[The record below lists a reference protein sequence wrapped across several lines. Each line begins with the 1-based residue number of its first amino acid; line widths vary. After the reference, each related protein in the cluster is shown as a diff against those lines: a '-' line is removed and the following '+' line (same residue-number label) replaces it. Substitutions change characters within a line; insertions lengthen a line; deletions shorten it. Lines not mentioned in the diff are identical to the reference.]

1 MFKIL
6 DRYLVREIAIPFV
19 ISLLVLTFVLMIPP
33 ILQRA
38 QDLIAKGVEVSV
50 VARALWLLAPSALCN
65 TIPMSVLLGILV
77 GFGRLSADREFVTMQ
92 ACGVSLMRLLR
103 PVAIIALLGTA
114 ATAYEIIIALPGSN
128 QEFRTIVADVMEER
142 IESTLTPRVFFD
154 DFPHRVIYVRD
165 LPAGGG
171 WRDVFLGDQSEAGYT
186 TVYFARE
193 GRIRLDREKKL
204 VQLELIDGTSHRTSI
219 VNQES
224 YEPTAFER
232 LAINFDPDT
241 VFLPDP
247 PPGTPEMTIAQLRKS
262 IEEDA
267 TRGGRAF
274 SQRFMIHYKFALPL
288 TCPILA
294 LIGLALGAS
303 NHRGGRMTSFVFG
316 FAVILINYVLL
327 YGARAVAMGGRLPPE
342 VAAWA
347 PNIVMSVGAIGLM
360 AWRLRAGDQP
370 IRLTIPAFVRRWTG
384 AEKATAQDRSDQ
396 RTRPFLVVRFPR
408 LDLPTPRL
416 IDRYIA
422 REYLRVFA
430 LGVLGLLAIFYIS
443 TFIDMMD
450 KLFRGE
456 TTTLVL
462 LRYFAFATPRFIYFV
477 VPMSVLVSALVTV
490 GVMTKNSELL
500 VLRACGI
507 SLYRAMAP
515 LVGFALL
522 ASVSL
527 FLLQDQVLASTN
539 READR
544 LEAKIRGWNEPSTPL
559 TQHWRAGTAGQIYL
573 FDVFEPKP
581 PRFTRMHIYDIDQA
595 VWRLRSITYFNEVAL
610 QQERRPGGERALI
623 WKGKKGW
630 HRELT
635 PGVPARG
642 GRPDEDVPVRYE
654 VIDQRVLPLES
665 PQYFESSVPKA
676 DQMTLGELRTYISQL
691 RASGANVG
699 AYLVE
704 LQRRVAFPLV
714 TVVMTL
720 IAVPFAITTGQ
731 RGAMYGIGIGIVL
744 AIVYFIVMSVFV
756 AMGQGGVLTPVLAA
770 WAPNL
775 IFGAVAAYMILTVR
789 T

>member
-6 DRYLVREIAIPFV
+6 DRYLVREIALPFV

-50 VARALWLLAPSALCN
+50 VARALMLLAPQALCN

-77 GFGRLSADREFVTMQ
+77 GFGRLSGDREFVTMQ

-103 PVAIIALLGTA
+103 PVALIALLGTA
-114 ATAYEIIIALPGSN
+114 ATAYEIIVALPGSN
-128 QEFRTIVADVMEER
+128 QAFRIIVAGVMEER
-142 IESTLTPRVFFD
+142 VESTLAPRVFFD

-171 WRDVFLGDQSEAGYT
+171 WREVFLGDQSEAGYN

-193 GRIRLDREKKL
+193 GRIRLDREKQL
-204 VQLELIDGTSHRTSI
+204 VQLELVDGISHRTSI
-219 VNQES
+219 VNEES
-224 YEPTAFER
+224 YEPTEFER
-232 LAINFDPDT
+232 LTINLDPKE
-241 VFLPDP
+241 VFRDDP
-247 PPGTPEMTIAQLRKS
+247 PLGAPEMTLAQLRQT
-262 IEEDA
+262 IAEDFA
-267 TRGGRAF
+267 RGGRAF
-274 SQRFMIHYKFALPL
+274 GQRFMLHYKFALPL

-303 NHRGGRMTSFVFG
+303 NHRGGRLTSFVFG
-316 FAVILINYVLL
+316 FAVILVNYVLL

-342 VAAWA
+342 IAAWA
-347 PNIVMSVGAIGLM
+347 PNIVMSLGAVALM
-360 AWRLRAGDQP
+360 AWRIRAGDQP
-370 IRLTIPAFVRRWTG
+370 IRVSVPLFVRRWSARFRPS
-384 AEKATAQDRSDQ
+384 AES
-396 RTRPFLVVRFPR
+396 RTDAPRPRLVVRIPR
-408 LDLPTPRL
+408 FDLPAPRL
-416 IDRYIA
+416 IDTYIS

-456 TTTLVL
+456 TTTGVL

-507 SLYRAMAP
+507 SLYRAMMP
-515 LVGFALL
+515 LVAFALL
-522 ASVSL
+522 ASVAL
-527 FLLQDQVLASTN
+527 FLLQDRVLASTN

-544 LEAKIRGWNEPSTPL
+544 LEAKIRGWNDPSTPL
-559 TQHWRAGTAGQIYL
+559 TQHWRVGTGGQIYL
-573 FDVFEPKP
+573 FDIFQPKP
-581 PRFTRMHIYDIDQA
+581 PRFTRLHIYDVDQTA
-595 VWRLRSITYFNEVAL
+595 WRLRSITYINQVAL
-610 QQERRPGGERALI
+610 QQEQRPDGSRALI

-630 HRELT
+630 HRELK
-635 PGVPARG
+635 PGAHPG
-642 GRPDEDVPVRYE
+642 EDVPTRYD
-654 VIDQRVLPLES
+654 VIEERVLPLE
-665 PQYFESSVPKA
+665 PPNYFESSVPKA
-676 DQMTLGELRTYISQL
+676 DQMNLGELRTYISQL
-691 RASGANVG
+691 RASGANVV

-720 IAVPFAITTGQ
+720 IAVPFAITTGR

-756 AMGQGGVLTPVLAA
+756 ALGQGGVLTPTLAA

-775 IFGAVAAYMILTVR
+775 MFSALAAYMILTVR

>member
-6 DRYLVREIAIPFV
+6 DRYLVREIALPFV

-38 QDLIAKGVEVSV
+38 QELIAKGVDVAV
-50 VARALWLLAPSALCN
+50 VARALMLLAPQALCN

-77 GFGRLSADREFVTMQ
+77 GFGRLSGDREFVTMQ

-103 PVAIIALLGTA
+103 PVALIALLGTA
-114 ATAYEIIIALPGSN
+114 ATAYEIIVALPGSN
-128 QEFRTIVADVMEER
+128 QAFRTIVADVMEER
-142 IESTLTPRVFFD
+142 IESTLAPRVFFD

-171 WRDVFLGDQSEAGYT
+171 WREVFLGDQSEAGYN

-193 GRIRLDREKKL
+193 GRIRLDREKLL
-204 VQLELIDGTSHRTSI
+204 VQLELVDGVSHRTSI
-219 VNQES
+219 VNEES
-224 YEPTAFER
+224 YEPTEFER
-232 LAINFDPDT
+232 LTINIEPKT
-241 VFLPDP
+241 VFRDDP
-247 PPGTPEMTIAQLRKS
+247 PLGPPEMTIAQLRQS
-262 IEEDA
+262 IAEEA
-267 TRGGRAF
+267 KHGGRAF

-303 NHRGGRMTSFVFG
+303 NHRGGRLTSFVFG

-327 YGARAVAMGGRLPPE
+327 YGARAVAMGGQLRPE
-342 VAAWA
+342 VAAWV
-347 PNIVMSVGAIGLM
+347 PNIVMSLGAVVLM

-370 IRLTIPAFVRRWTG
+370 IRLTVPAFVRRWAAG
-384 AEKATAQDRSDQ
+384 AERAPAHDRPEV
-396 RTRPFLVVRFPR
+396 RRPPMVVFRIPRF
-408 LDLPTPRL
+408 DLPAPRL
-416 IDRYIA
+416 IDRYIS

-456 TTTLVL
+456 TTTGVL

-477 VPMSVLVSALVTV
+477 VPMSVLVSVLVTV

-507 SLYRAMAP
+507 SLYRTMVP
-515 LVGFALL
+515 LVAFALL
-522 ASVSL
+522 ASVAL
-527 FLLQDQVLASTN
+527 FLLQDRVLASTN

-544 LEAKIRGWNEPSTPL
+544 LEAKIRGWNDQSTPL
-559 TQHWRAGTAGQIYL
+559 TQHWRVGTSGQIYL
-573 FDVFEPKP
+573 FDVFDPKP
-581 PRFTRMHIYDIDQA
+581 PRFTRLHIYDVDQTA
-595 VWRLRSITYFNEVAL
+595 WRLRSITYMNEVAL
-610 QQERRPGGERALI
+610 QQERRPDGSRALV

-630 HRELT
+630 HRELK
-635 PGVPARG
+635 PGAHAG
-642 GRPDEDVPVRYE
+642 EDVPTRYD
-654 VIDQRVLPLES
+654 VIDERVLPLE
-665 PQYFESSVPKA
+665 PPNYFQSSVPKA

-691 RASGANVG
+691 RASGANVVS
-699 AYLVE
+699 YLVE

-720 IAVPFAITTGQ
+720 IAVPFAITTGR

-756 AMGQGGVLTPVLAA
+756 ALGQGGVLTPVLAA

-775 IFGAVAAYMILTVR
+775 MFSALAAYMILTVR

>member
-6 DRYLVREIAIPFV
+6 DRYLVREIALPFA
-19 ISLLVLTFVLMIPP
+19 ISLVVLTFVLMIPP

-50 VARALWLLAPSALCN
+50 VARALMLLAPQALCN

-77 GFGRLSADREFVTMQ
+77 GFGRLSGDREFVTMQ

-103 PVAIIALLGTA
+103 PVALIAALGTA
-114 ATAYEIIIALPGSN
+114 ATAYEIILALPGSN
-128 QEFRTIVADVMEER
+128 QAFRIIVAGIMEER
-142 IESTLTPRVFFD
+142 IESTLAPRVFFD

-171 WRDVFLGDQSEAGYT
+171 WREVFLGDQSEAGYN

-193 GRIRLDREKKL
+193 GRIRLDREQQL
-204 VQLELIDGTSHRTSI
+204 VQLELVDGVSHRTSI
-219 VNQES
+219 VNEES
-224 YEPTAFER
+224 YEPTEFER
-232 LAINFDPDT
+232 LTINLDPKT
-241 VFLPDP
+241 VFRDDP
-247 PPGTPEMTIAQLRKS
+247 PLGAPEMTIAQLRKV
-262 IEEDA
+262 IAEDFA
-267 TRGGRAF
+267 HGGQAF
-274 SQRFMIHYKFALPL
+274 SQRFMVHYKFALPL

-303 NHRGGRMTSFVFG
+303 NHRGGRLTSFVFG
-316 FAVILINYVLL
+316 FGVILINYVLL

-342 VAAWA
+342 IAAWA
-347 PNIVMSVGAIGLM
+347 PNIVMSLGAVALM
-360 AWRLRAGDQP
+360 AWRVRAGDQP
-370 IRLTIPAFVRRWTG
+370 IRVSVPSFVRRWSSRLRPP
-384 AEKATAQDRSDQ
+384 AE
-396 RTRPFLVVRFPR
+396 RPTEARRPR
-408 LDLPTPRL
+408 LVIRLPHFDIPGPRL
-416 IDRYIA
+416 IDTYIS

-456 TTTLVL
+456 TTTSVL

-507 SLYRAMAP
+507 SLYRAMLP
-515 LVGFALL
+515 LVVFALL
-522 ASVSL
+522 ASGAL
-527 FLLQDQVLASTN
+527 FVLQDRVLASTN

-544 LEAKIRGWNEPSTPL
+544 LEAKIRGWNDQSTPL
-559 TQHWRAGTAGQIYL
+559 TQHWRVGTAGQIYL
-573 FDVFEPKP
+573 FDVFDPKP
-581 PRFTRMHIYDIDQA
+581 PRFTRLHIYEVDQTA
-595 VWRLRSITYFNEVAL
+595 WRLRSITYMNGVAL
-610 QQERRPGGERALI
+610 QQERRPDGSRALA

-630 HRELT
+630 HRELK
-635 PGVPARG
+635 PGAHAG
-642 GRPDEDVPVRYE
+642 EDVPTRYE
-654 VIDQRVLPLES
+654 VIDERVLPLE
-665 PQYFESSVPKA
+665 PPNYFESNVPKA

-691 RASGANVG
+691 RVSGANVVS
-699 AYLVE
+699 YLVE

-720 IAVPFAITTGQ
+720 IAVPFAITTGR

-756 AMGQGGVLTPVLAA
+756 ALGQGGVLTPVLAA

-775 IFGAVAAYMILTVR
+775 MFSALAAYMILTVR

>member
-6 DRYLVREIAIPFV
+6 DRYLVREIALPFV

-38 QDLIAKGVEVSV
+38 QELIAKGVEVAV
-50 VARALWLLAPSALCN
+50 VARALMLLAPQALCN

-77 GFGRLSADREFVTMQ
+77 GFGRLSGDREFVTMQ

-103 PVAIIALLGTA
+103 PVALFALLGTA
-114 ATAYEIIIALPGSN
+114 ATAYAIIVALPGSN
-128 QEFRTIVADVMEER
+128 QAFRIIAADLMEER
-142 IESTLTPRVFFD
+142 IESTLAPRVFFTD
-154 DFPHRVIYVRD
+154 LPHRVIYVRD
-165 LPAGGG
+165 LPPGGG
-171 WRDVFLGDQSEAGYT
+171 WRDVFLGDQSEAGFN
-186 TVYFARE
+186 TVYFASQ
-193 GRIRLDREKKL
+193 GFIRLDREIPQ
-204 VQLELIDGTSHRTSI
+204 VQLELVDGVSHRTSI
-219 VNQES
+219 VNEES
-224 YEPTAFER
+224 YEPTEFDR
-232 LAINFDPDT
+232 LIINIDPKS
-241 VFLPDP
+241 VFRDDP
-247 PPGTPEMTIAQLRKS
+247 PLGAPEMTIAQLRES
-262 IEEDA
+262 VAEEA
-267 TRGGRAF
+267 KQGGKALN
-274 SQRFMIHYKFALPL
+274 QRFMIHYKFALPL

-303 NHRGGRMTSFVFG
+303 NHRGGRLTSFVFG

-342 VAAWA
+342 VAAWI
-347 PNIVMSVGAIGLM
+347 PNVFMTLGATTLM
-360 AWRLRAGDQP
+360 AWRIRAGDQP
-370 IRLTIPAFVRRWTG
+370 IRLTVPAFVRRWAAR
-384 AEKATAQDRSDQ
+384 AEQAPAHDRPDG
-396 RTRPFLVVRFPR
+396 RRPPLVVLRVPR
-408 LDLPTPRL
+408 LDLPAPRL
-416 IDRYIA
+416 IDRYIS

-456 TTTLVL
+456 TTTGML

-507 SLYRAMAP
+507 SLYRAMLP

-522 ASVSL
+522 ASVAL
-527 FLLQDQVLASTN
+527 FLLQDRVLASTN

-544 LEAKIRGWNEPSTPL
+544 LEAKIRGWNDQSTPL
-559 TQHWRAGTAGQIYL
+559 TQHWRVGTDGQIYL
-573 FDVFEPKP
+573 FDIFDPKP
-581 PRFTRMHIYDIDQA
+581 PRFTRLHIYDVDQA
-595 VWRLRSITYFNEVAL
+595 AWRLRSITYLNQVAL
-610 QQERRPGGERALI
+610 QQERRPDGSRAI
-623 WKGKKGW
+623 VWKGTKGW
-630 HRELT
+630 HRELK
-635 PGVPARG
+635 PGAHAG
-642 GRPDEDVPVRYE
+642 EDVPTRYE
-654 VIDQRVLPLES
+654 EIDERVLPLE
-665 PQYFESSVPKA
+665 PPNYFQSTVPKA
-676 DQMTLGELRTYISQL
+676 DQMSVSELRTYIAQL
-691 RASGANVG
+691 RTSGANVV

-720 IAVPFAITTGQ
+720 IAVPFAITTGR

-756 AMGQGGVLTPVLAA
+756 ALGQGGVLTPVLAA

-775 IFGAVAAYMILTVR
+775 MFSALAAYMILTVR

>member
-6 DRYLVREIAIPFV
+6 DRYLVREIALPFV

-50 VARALWLLAPSALCN
+50 VARVLMLLAPQALCN

-77 GFGRLSADREFVTMQ
+77 GFGRLSGDREFVTMQ

-103 PVAIIALLGTA
+103 PVALVALLGTA
-114 ATAYEIIIALPGSN
+114 ATAYAIIVALPGSN
-128 QEFRTIVADVMEER
+128 QAFRIIAADLMEER
-142 IESTLTPRVFFD
+142 IESTLAPRVFFTD
-154 DFPHRVIYVRD
+154 LPHRVIYVRD

-171 WRDVFLGDQSEAGYT
+171 WRDVFLGDQSEAGYN
-186 TVYFARE
+186 TVYFAAQ
-193 GRIRLDREKKL
+193 GFIRLDREIPQ
-204 VQLELIDGTSHRTSI
+204 VQLELVDGISHRTSI
-219 VNQES
+219 VNEES
-224 YEPTAFER
+224 YEPTEFER
-232 LAINFDPDT
+232 LIINIDPKA
-241 VFLPDP
+241 VFRDDP
-247 PPGTPEMTIAQLRKS
+247 PLGAPEMTMAQLRQS
-262 IEEDA
+262 IAEEA
-267 TRGGRAF
+267 KNGGKAF

-303 NHRGGRMTSFVFG
+303 NHRGGRLTSFVFG

-342 VAAWA
+342 VAAWI
-347 PNIVMSVGAIGLM
+347 PNVFMMLGATALM
-360 AWRLRAGDQP
+360 AWRIRAGDQP
-370 IRLTIPAFVRRWTG
+370 IRLALPAFVRQWAAR
-384 AEKATAQDRSDQ
+384 AEQAP
-396 RTRPFLVVRFPR
+396 RPGVRRPPFVVLRIPRF
-408 LDLPTPRL
+408 DLPRPRL
-416 IDRYIA
+416 IDRYIS

-456 TTTLVL
+456 TTTAVL

-507 SLYRAMAP
+507 SLYRAMMP

-522 ASVSL
+522 ASVAL
-527 FLLQDQVLASTN
+527 FLLQDRVLASTN

-544 LEAKIRGWNEPSTPL
+544 LEALIRGWNEPSTPL
-559 TQHWRAGTAGQIYL
+559 TQHWRVGTDGQIYL
-573 FDVFEPKP
+573 FDIFDPKP
-581 PRFTRMHIYDIDQA
+581 PRFTRLHIYDVDQTA
-595 VWRLRSITYFNEVAL
+595 WRLRSITYLNQVAL
-610 QQERRPGGERALI
+610 QQERRPDGSRAVV
-623 WKGKKGW
+623 WKGKNGW
-630 HRELT
+630 HRELK
-635 PGVPARG
+635 PGAHAG
-642 GRPDEDVPVRYE
+642 EDVPTRYA
-654 VIDQRVLPLES
+654 VIDERVLPLE
-665 PQYFESSVPKA
+665 PPNYFESTVPKA
-676 DQMTLGELRTYISQL
+676 DQMSVGELRTYISQL
-691 RASGANVG
+691 RASGANVV

-720 IAVPFAITTGQ
+720 IAVPFAITTGR

-756 AMGQGGVLTPVLAA
+756 ALGQGGVLTPVLAA

-775 IFGAVAAYMILTVR
+775 MFSALAAYMILTVR